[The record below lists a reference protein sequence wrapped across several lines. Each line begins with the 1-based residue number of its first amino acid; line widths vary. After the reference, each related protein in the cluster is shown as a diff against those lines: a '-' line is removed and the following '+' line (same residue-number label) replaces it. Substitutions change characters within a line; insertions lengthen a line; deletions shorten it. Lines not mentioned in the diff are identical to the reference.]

1 MRDKIKDLSNILRA
15 SALCTGALLCLAF
28 SLSVNA
34 ANQNQLDGV
43 KQEITRQQDQLGNKQ
58 KKINT
63 LQKSLKQQE
72 LAIAATANKIHQ
84 ADNQLNQLDRS
95 ISKLQQEQQVL
106 QQQQFGQ
113 QEMLKELLNTQ
124 YRQGKNSQLA
134 TLLSGEDSTELD
146 RISVY
151 AEHLSEARANTLN
164 ELAAT
169 TTELQLKKHQLSQQR
184 QQQQALLTQLKTEKS
199 KLETEQRQRK
209 KTVRTIK
216 GQLKTDSQYLSELK
230 TNEKRLVKEIAK
242 AKAAAEAA
250 RRAPMDGLVRHKGK
264 LPWPVKGSILHQ
276 YGTVQ
281 QGELRWKGMVIG
293 KPSGSQV
300 KAVYSGKVVFAD
312 WLRGYGLMLVI
323 DHGKGDMSFY
333 GYNQTLL
340 KKVGDVV
347 QANDAI
353 ALVGD
358 SGGQERSG
366 LYFEIRR
373 KGNPINPKS
382 WLTR

>member
-1 MRDKIKDLSNILRA
+1 MRDKIKYLSHTLRA

-28 SLSVNA
+28 SLAANA

-43 KQEITRQQDQLGNKQ
+43 KQEISRQQDQLGSKQ
-58 KKINT
+58 KKINA

-72 LAIAATANKIHQ
+72 LGIAATAKKIHQ
-84 ADNQLNQLDRS
+84 ADNQLTQLDSS
-95 ISKLQQEQQVL
+95 ISRLQKEQQQL

-146 RISVY
+146 RMSVY
-151 AEHLSEARANTLN
+151 AERLSEARANTLN

-169 TTELQLKKHQLSQQR
+169 TTELQLKKHQLTQQR
-184 QQQQALLTQLKTEKS
+184 QQQQALLTQLKAEKS
-199 KLETEQRQRK
+199 KLEAEQQQRK

-216 GQLKTDSQYLSELK
+216 GQLKSDTQYLSELK
-230 TNEKRLVKEIAK
+230 TNEKRLIQEIAK

-250 RRAPMDGLVRHKGK
+250 RRAPMDGLARHKGK
-264 LPWPVKGSILHQ
+264 LPWPVKGSILHN
-276 YGTVQ
+276 YDTPQ
-281 QGELRWKGMVIG
+281 QGELRWKGMVIS
-293 KPSGSQV
+293 KPAGSQV
-300 KAVYSGKVVFAD
+300 KAVYSGKIVFAD

-340 KKVGDVV
+340 KKVGDIV

-358 SGGQERSG
+358 SGGQERTG

-373 KGNPINPKS
+373 KGNPINPKG

>member
-1 MRDKIKDLSNILRA
+1 M
-15 SALCTGALLCLAF
+15 
-28 SLSVNA
+28 
-34 ANQNQLDGV
+34 
-43 KQEITRQQDQLGNKQ
+43 
-58 KKINT
+58 
-63 LQKSLKQQE
+63 
-72 LAIAATANKIHQ
+72 
-84 ADNQLNQLDRS
+84 
-95 ISKLQQEQQVL
+95 
-106 QQQQFGQ
+106 
-113 QEMLKELLNTQ
+113 
-124 YRQGKNSQLA
+124 
-134 TLLSGEDSTELD
+134 
-146 RISVY
+146 SVY
-151 AEHLSEARANTLN
+151 AERLSEARANTLN

-250 RRAPMDGLVRHKGK
+250 RRAPMDGLARHKGK
-264 LPWPVKGSILHQ
+264 LPWPVKGGAILHQ

-323 DHGKGDMSFY
+323 DHGKG
-333 GYNQTLL
+333 GYELL
-340 KKVGDVV
+340 WLQPNLTEKVGDVV

-353 ALVGD
+353 APCRGTA
-358 SGGQERSG
+358 GGQERSG

-373 KGNPINPKS
+373 KGNPINPKR